1 VTRFGVLLTLLLIVQ
16 LAWALLRATAT
27 NTATAQG
34 DPDRISSVVELG
46 RVLFTDYMFAFEAT
60 SILIL
65 VAMVGAVV
73 LARKEG
79 PQE

>member
-1 VTRFGVLLTLLLIVQ
+1 LVVQ
-16 LAWALLRATAT
+16 LGWALSQVAELESAVDARADA
-27 NTATAQG
+27 AAV
-34 DPDRISSVVELG
+34 SSVRELG
-46 RVLFTDYMFAFEAT
+46 RVLFERHGFAFEAT

-79 PQE
+79 PQA